1 VVLHKT
7 SDWPAF
13 EDYARNCKVGFY
25 MVSDDVGGRKRVRVR
40 AGRLAYDNSFDLKD
54 HDQDTLYTAILEF
67 CKIQGF
73 IRIEGSVAEEVFFS

>member
-1 VVLHKT
+1 MVLHKT

-40 AGRLAYDNSFDLKD
+40 AGRLAYDESFNLKEPE
-54 HDQDTLYTAILEF
+54 QDAVYRAVLEF
-67 CKIQGF
+67 CRIQGF
-73 IRIEGSVAEEVFFS
+73 IRVEGCIAEEVFFS